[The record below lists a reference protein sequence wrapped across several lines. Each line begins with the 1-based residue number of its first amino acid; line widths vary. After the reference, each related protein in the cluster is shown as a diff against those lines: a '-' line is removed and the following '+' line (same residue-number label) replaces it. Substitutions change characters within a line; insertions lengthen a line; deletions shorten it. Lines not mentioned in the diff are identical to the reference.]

1 MYSAIIQI
9 RLTQDVILN
18 PLKFEQQSF
27 DQGFQFKFVW
37 IFRYSILSDQL
48 ALVSNVCSDLLT
60 ICLFNFRLNH
70 SFLFCIISACSED
83 NFALRRHRQSYVHEF
98 WLFCSIGYSVKY
110 HSLHYLPIITIGRV
124 LKFNRQR

>member
-9 RLTQDVILN
+9 KLTQDVILN

-48 ALVSNVCSDLLT
+48 ALVSNVFSDLLT
-60 ICLFNFRLNH
+60 VCLFNFRLNQLIWYATNLNLNH
-70 SFLFCIISACSED
+70 IIS
-83 NFALRRHRQSYVHEF
+83 
-98 WLFCSIGYSVKY
+98 
-110 HSLHYLPIITIGRV
+110 
-124 LKFNRQR
+124 

>member
-9 RLTQDVILN
+9 KLTQDVILN

-48 ALVSNVCSDLLT
+48 AQVSNICSDLLMVR
-60 ICLFNFRLNH
+60 LFNFRLNQ
-70 SFLFCIISACSED
+70 LIWYATNLNMNQTIS
-83 NFALRRHRQSYVHEF
+83 
-98 WLFCSIGYSVKY
+98 
-110 HSLHYLPIITIGRV
+110 
-124 LKFNRQR
+124 

>member
-9 RLTQDVILN
+9 KLTQDVILN
-18 PLKFEQQSF
+18 PLKLEQRSF

-60 ICLFNFRLNH
+60 VCLFNFRLNQ
-70 SFLFCIISACSED
+70 LIWYATNLNLNQTIS
-83 NFALRRHRQSYVHEF
+83 
-98 WLFCSIGYSVKY
+98 
-110 HSLHYLPIITIGRV
+110 
-124 LKFNRQR
+124 